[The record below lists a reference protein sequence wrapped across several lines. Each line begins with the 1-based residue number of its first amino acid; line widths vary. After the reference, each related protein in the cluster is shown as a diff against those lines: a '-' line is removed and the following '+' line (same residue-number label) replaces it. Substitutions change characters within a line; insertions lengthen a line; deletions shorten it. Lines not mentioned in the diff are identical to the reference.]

1 MKKIDTSLKI
11 GAKKFHQKRIFA
23 QKLSE
28 KYRKKY
34 FKGNNIKKQFLEK
47 RKKCPVCNTENK
59 NILFIKGGGT
69 HKKCKKCEIIYL
81 DPVFKDKKLEEFYR
95 FNDDNQSLVSLNEK
109 KFYYQMFKDGIK
121 FILKKKRIKNLLDI
135 GCSNGICLDAAKDL
149 KIKSYGMEL
158 NKKEAEIASKKH
170 TVFNESVFEFKNKL
184 KFEAITMW
192 DVIEHIKNTHKLL
205 KKVSGLL
212 VKNGIFFFQ
221 TPNAKSLANTVL
233 HEKSNCFDGI
243 EHVNLFSLKSLSIIA
258 KKNNFKILSI
268 RTVFSEIPIIDNYL
282 NFDTPYMGPSNSK
295 KLLTFLDEKK
305 MHKLLLGYK
314 FQVIFKKL
322 K

>member
-1 MKKIDTSLKI
+1 
-11 GAKKFHQKRIFA
+11 
-23 QKLSE
+23 
-28 KYRKKY
+28 
-34 FKGNNIKKQFLEK
+34 
-47 RKKCPVCNTENK
+47 
-59 NILFIKGGGT
+59 
-69 HKKCKKCEIIYL
+69 
-81 DPVFKDKKLEEFYR
+81 
-95 FNDDNQSLVSLNEK
+95 
-109 KFYYQMFKDGIK
+109 
-121 FILKKKRIKNLLDI
+121 
-135 GCSNGICLDAAKDL
+135 
-149 KIKSYGMEL
+149 MEL

-295 KLLTFLDEKK
+295 KLLTFFDEKK
-305 MHKLLLGYK
+305 IHKLLLGYK